1 MTGICKCCNR
11 QQDLRLGI
19 CMDCADCESIIEEG
33 LDRHYKEPV
42 KIEGYSTSMAKLRY
56 VLEKFNIVKRPNKF
70 NP

>member
-19 CMDCADCESIIEEG
+19 CMDCADCEYIIGEG
-33 LDRHYKEPV
+33 LSMFDQEPV

-56 VLEKFNIVKRPNKF
+56 VLERFDIVKRPNKL